1 MVTRTTTAGQL
12 DTLVTLLQPSV
23 TQEGT
28 YGSTSTSWAS
38 AGDVWAQ
45 VLERA
50 GSEGVTADQV
60 VAAKGAD
67 VRIRYRSDVSATWR
81 VRIGTR
87 TLRIV
92 TAVMVGR
99 GQWLDLACTETD
111 NA

>member
-1 MVTRTTTAGQL
+1 MATRTTTVGQL
-12 DTLVTLLQPSV
+12 DTLITLLQP
-23 TQEGT
+23 TAAQEGT

-38 AGDVWAQ
+38 AGDVWAH
-45 VLERA
+45 VVERP

-67 VRIRYRSDVSATWR
+67 IRIRYRADVSSTWR

-87 TLRIV
+87 TLRI
-92 TAVMVGR
+92 TAAVMVGR
-99 GQWLDLACTETD
+99 SQWLDLACTETD